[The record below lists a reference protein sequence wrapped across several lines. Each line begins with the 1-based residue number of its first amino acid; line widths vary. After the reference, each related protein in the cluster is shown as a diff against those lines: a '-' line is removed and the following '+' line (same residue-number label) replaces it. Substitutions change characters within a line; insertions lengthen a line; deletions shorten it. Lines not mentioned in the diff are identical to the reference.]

1 MSVDRIKRVNALIRR
16 AIGESLFHIMNEQA
30 FDLAAVTVTHVITSR
45 NLRSARVLVSIRG
58 DEADK
63 TRMLGLLRKHRP
75 EIQKVINTDRT
86 LKYTPKLHID
96 LDRSVESGDHVL
108 DILSHLPEQAENP
121 DESENMP

>member
-16 AIGESLFHIMNEQA
+16 AIGESLFHIMNEQT

-75 EIQKVINTDRT
+75 EIQKVINTDLT